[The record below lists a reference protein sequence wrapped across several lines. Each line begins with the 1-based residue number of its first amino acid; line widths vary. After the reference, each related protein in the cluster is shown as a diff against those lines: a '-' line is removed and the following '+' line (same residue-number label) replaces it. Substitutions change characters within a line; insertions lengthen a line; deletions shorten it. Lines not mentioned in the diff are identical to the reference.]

1 MPDVTVE
8 TLEEILE
15 QTPSVKVGEQK
26 VYLDPN
32 RLIFNEQ
39 SVGEWLQDAGAWYAY
54 FARQLADAEY
64 LKDARDA
71 DYESKYASL
80 FVSYKENGC
89 SDKLADASAKS
100 DEELEEAKKGI
111 ARAKHTVKCLQQH
124 LRAWDKAHDSAQN
137 RANTFRKEMEKQWFD
152 PANSDGRLTTTSSDL
167 DVKVDNIIGGAK
179 VDNIIGGAN

>member
-1 MPDVTVE
+1 MSDVTVE

-15 QTPSVKVGEQK
+15 QTPSVKVGDQK
-26 VYLDPN
+26 IYLDPK

-89 SDKLADASAKS
+89 SDKLADANAKS
-100 DEELEEAKKGI
+100 NPELEESKKGI

-137 RANTFRKEMEKQWFD
+137 RANTFRKEMEKQWYESGASIKRD
-152 PANSDGRLTTTSSDL
+152 SDME
-167 DVKVDNIIGGAK
+167 AK
-179 VDNIIGGAN
+179 VDNIIGKSDA

>member
-32 RLIFNEQ
+32 RLMFNEQ
-39 SVGEWLQDAGAWYAY
+39 SVGAWLEESGAWYAY
-54 FARQLADAEY
+54 FASQLADAEY

-100 DEELEEAKKGI
+100 NEELEEAKKGI
-111 ARAKHTVKCLQQH
+111 TRAKHAVKCLQQH

-152 PANSDGRLTTTSSDL
+152 SGDPKSPALTSDL
-167 DVKVDNIIGGAK
+167 DVKVDK
-179 VDNIIGGAN
+179 IIGGAN

>member
-1 MPDVTVE
+1 MSDVTVE

-15 QTPSVKVGEQK
+15 QTPSVKVGDQK
-26 VYLDPN
+26 IYLDPK

-89 SDKLADASAKS
+89 SDKLADANAKS
-100 DEELEEAKKGI
+100 NPELEESKKGI

-137 RANTFRKEMEKQWFD
+137 RANTFRKEMEKQWYE
-152 PANSDGRLTTTSSDL
+152 SDASIKRDSDME
-167 DVKVDNIIGGAK
+167 AK
-179 VDNIIGGAN
+179 VDNIIGKSDA

>member
-32 RLIFNEQ
+32 RLMFNEQ
-39 SVGEWLQDAGAWYAY
+39 SVGAWLEESGAWYAY
-54 FARQLADAEY
+54 FASQLADAEY

-100 DEELEEAKKGI
+100 NEELEEAKQYVSSPSTSMSTAQDWYRSTLNPAAPCSI
-111 ARAKHTVKCLQQH
+111 YCEARVRYTVC
-124 LRAWDKAHDSAQN
+124 
-137 RANTFRKEMEKQWFD
+137 
-152 PANSDGRLTTTSSDL
+152 NS
-167 DVKVDNIIGGAK
+167 V
-179 VDNIIGGAN
+179 